1 MGQNKN
7 RMSDFKK
14 ALDKKIIQSLK
25 NNYGVENYDEYR
37 FGKYPVNINDDLYIK
52 AKKPLNFVDGSKKIV
67 KKIIGYNPHKKA
79 YLTSG
84 HNLVNPYLNEIQK
97 IWNTISELDREL
109 MVSLI
114 AFKILGYKK
123 VKLPRN
129 NEAYWEAIKTAK
141 SLSIPADT
149 YDPHF
154 MHFILEKFDLKPV
167 GFDVKLYFFES
178 GVAIDYIIEQY
189 AYKINEKH
197 IIQAVVGDVVL
208 DIGGCWGDTALY
220 FAHKVGINGK
230 VYSFEFIPDNI
241 KLFRLNTSFN
251 PELVSQIE
259 LIPHPVSNS
268 SGQTIYFKDKGPSS
282 TVTFES
288 FEEQTGTTTTIS
300 IDDFVKSNNINTI
313 DFIKMDIE
321 GAECLALEG
330 AIETIKRFRPK
341 LAIAIYHSM
350 NDFVTIPNWI
360 LNLDLDYEIFI
371 GHYTIHAEE
380 TVCFAKPR
388 LKTL

>member
-37 FGKYPVNINDDLYIK
+37 FGKYPVSIYNDLPVK
-52 AKKPLNFVDGSKKIV
+52 AKKPLNFVEGSKNIV

-129 NEAYWEAIKTAK
+129 NAAYWEAIREAKT
-141 SLSIPADT
+141 LSNSNDT
-149 YDPHF
+149 FDPHF
-154 MHFILEKFDLKPV
+154 MHFILEKFDLKPI
-167 GFDVKLYFFES
+167 GLDINFYFSEM
-178 GVAIDYIIEQY
+178 GIAIDYIIEQY
-189 AYKINEKH
+189 AYKVNEEY
-197 IIQAVVGDVVL
+197 IVAVETGDTVL

-220 FAHKVGINGK
+220 FANKVGSNGK

-241 KLFRLNTSFN
+241 KLFKINTSFN
-251 PELVSQIE
+251 AKLVPQIE
-259 LIPHPVSNS
+259 LVPNPVSDI
-268 SGQTIYFKDKGPSS
+268 SGQNIYFKDNGPGSYVS
-282 TVTFES
+282 FEPI
-288 FEEQTGTTTTIS
+288 EEQTGTASTIS
-300 IDDFVKSNNINTI
+300 IDDFVKLNNINAI

-321 GAECLALEG
+321 GAEPMALKG

-350 NDFVTIPNWI
+350 DDFVNIPNWI
-360 LNLDLDYEIFI
+360 LNLGLDYEIFI

-380 TVCFAKPR
+380 TICFAKPR
-388 LKTL
+388 INI